1 MVSFFFN
8 FLKDETRE
16 KRDNCEG
23 VLLCLRILLSALLSN
38 ALLNITSS
46 SVQVQKRL
54 GSTTDSRRVLIVVT
68 ISFRRMKTAVA
79 LTTKE
84 EADEEKRRQRKTQN
98 ERKTRTIQIFY
109 FLRDGCRDTSI
120 TTIIRS
126 IFRLERVEINLL
138 GFFLLLFQVKLF
150 VGHDS
155 FYAMMRVIF
164 CRLSQKRGEL
174 EKKRTSL
181 SV

>member
-1 MVSFFFN
+1 MVSGEFFFN

-109 FLRDGCRDTSI
+109 FLRDGCRDTTSI

-174 EKKRTSL
+174 
-181 SV
+181 

>member
-1 MVSFFFN
+1 M
-8 FLKDETRE
+8 
-16 KRDNCEG
+16 C
-23 VLLCLRILLSALLSN
+23 LLILLSALLSN

-68 ISFRRMKTAVA
+68 ISFRRMKTAAA
-79 LTTKE
+79 LRKE
-84 EADEEKRRQRKTQN
+84 EADEEKRRRKTQN
-98 ERKTRTIQIFY
+98 ERKTLTIQIFY
-109 FLRDGCRDTSI
+109 FLRDGCRDTSII

>member
-1 MVSFFFN
+1 MSSHPPLRSFI
-8 FLKDETRE
+8 K
-16 KRDNCEG
+16 C
-23 VLLCLRILLSALLSN
+23 
-38 ALLNITSS
+38 SS
-46 SVQVQKRL
+46 KHHQQQFSGPKAARRQ
-54 GSTTDSRRVLIVVT
+54 SSRSHRRRHHLF
-68 ISFRRMKTAVA
+68 SRRMKTAAA
-79 LTTKE
+79 LRKE

-109 FLRDGCRDTSI
+109 FLRDGCRDTTSI

-155 FYAMMRVIF
+155 FYTMR
-164 CRLSQKRGEL
+164 
-174 EKKRTSL
+174 
-181 SV
+181 

>member
-1 MVSFFFN
+1 MSSHPPLRSFIKCASKHHQQQCSGPKAAW
-8 FLKDETRE
+8 LD
-16 KRDNCEG
+16 
-23 VLLCLRILLSALLSN
+23 
-38 ALLNITSS
+38 
-46 SVQVQKRL
+46 
-54 GSTTDSRRVLIVVT
+54 DSRRVLIVVT

-98 ERKTRTIQIFY
+98 ERKTRNTRTIQIFY

-120 TTIIRS
+120 TIIRS

-138 GFFLLLFQVKLF
+138 GFLLLLFQVKLF

-155 FYAMMRVIF
+155 FYTMMRVIF
-164 CRLSQKRGEL
+164 CRLVPE
-174 EKKRTSL
+174 EKKRTRL
-181 SV
+181 SGKRRTRRGKSEIII

>member
-1 MVSFFFN
+1 MSSHPPLRSFIKCASKHHQQQCSGPKAAW
-8 FLKDETRE
+8 LD
-16 KRDNCEG
+16 
-23 VLLCLRILLSALLSN
+23 
-38 ALLNITSS
+38 
-46 SVQVQKRL
+46 
-54 GSTTDSRRVLIVVT
+54 DSRRVLIVVT

-109 FLRDGCRDTSI
+109 FLRDGCRDTTSI

-155 FYAMMRVIF
+155 FYAMMMRVIF
-164 CRLSQKRGEL
+164 CRLFQKRGEL
-174 EKKRTSL
+174 
-181 SV
+181 

>member
-1 MVSFFFN
+1 VSSHPP
-8 FLKDETRE
+8 
-16 KRDNCEG
+16 
-23 VLLCLRILLSALLSN
+23 LRSFIKC
-38 ALLNITSS
+38 SS
-46 SVQVQKRL
+46 KHHQQQFSGPKAAWL
-54 GSTTDSRRVLIVVT
+54 DDSHRVLIVVT

-79 LTTKE
+79 LTKE

-109 FLRDGCRDTSI
+109 FLRDGCRDTTSI

-155 FYAMMRVIF
+155 FYAMR
-164 CRLSQKRGEL
+164 
-174 EKKRTSL
+174 
-181 SV
+181 

>member
-1 MVSFFFN
+1 VSSHPP
-8 FLKDETRE
+8 
-16 KRDNCEG
+16 
-23 VLLCLRILLSALLSN
+23 LRSFIKC
-38 ALLNITSS
+38 SS
-46 SVQVQKRL
+46 KHHQQQFSGPKAAWL
-54 GSTTDSRRVLIVVT
+54 DDSHRVLIVVT

-79 LTTKE
+79 LNPKE

-120 TTIIRS
+120 TIIRS

-155 FYAMMRVIF
+155 FYTMMRVIF
-164 CRLSQKRGEL
+164 CRLSQKRGE
-174 EKKRTSL
+174 KKDS
-181 SV
+181 SF

>member
-1 MVSFFFN
+1 M
-8 FLKDETRE
+8 
-16 KRDNCEG
+16 
-23 VLLCLRILLSALLSN
+23 CLRILLSALLSN

-54 GSTTDSRRVLIVVT
+54 GSTTGSRRVLIVVT

-98 ERKTRTIQIFY
+98 ERNTRNTRTIQIFY
-109 FLRDGCRDTSI
+109 FLRDGCRDSSI
-120 TTIIRS
+120 TIIRS

-138 GFFLLLFQVKLF
+138 GFLLLLFQVKLF

-164 CRLSQKRGEL
+164 CRLFFRREEN
-174 EKKRTSL
+174 EKKRTRL
-181 SV
+181 SEKRRTRRGKSEIIICV

>member
-1 MVSFFFN
+1 VSSHPPLRSFI
-8 FLKDETRE
+8 KCSS
-16 KRDNCEG
+16 KHHQQQ
-23 VLLCLRILLSALLSN
+23 CLGPKAAWLD
-38 ALLNITSS
+38 
-46 SVQVQKRL
+46 
-54 GSTTDSRRVLIVVT
+54 DSRRVLIVVT

-120 TTIIRS
+120 ITTIIRS

-164 CRLSQKRGEL
+164 CRLSRKRGEL
-174 EKKRTSL
+174 EKKRTRL